1 MIPPQQRKQHES
13 KILDAGK
20 VCDINENK
28 HQYEEWN
35 NQNCDAT
42 TEHKINNSNMGGKT
56 RIMIQQLNMA
66 EPNILEQQKQIYKIK
81 RME

>member
-1 MIPPQQRKQHES
+1 MIPPQHRKQHES

-20 VCDINENK
+20 VHVCDMNENK

-42 TEHKINNSNMGGKT
+42 TQHKINNSNMG
-56 RIMIQQLNMA
+56 
-66 EPNILEQQKQIYKIK
+66 
-81 RME
+81 